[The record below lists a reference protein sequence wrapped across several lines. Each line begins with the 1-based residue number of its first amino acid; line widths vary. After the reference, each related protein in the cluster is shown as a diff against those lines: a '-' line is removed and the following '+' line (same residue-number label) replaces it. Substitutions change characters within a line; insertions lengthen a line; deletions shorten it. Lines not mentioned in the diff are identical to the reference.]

1 MKTAV
6 ESFFIGRFN
15 TKEFQ
20 SLLQRVTPRQIVDSI
35 QIHKL
40 NKNDQLQVFYN
51 LRNAASSSQGL
62 VAEDL
67 KAIISAGRGKV
78 FPTIEQEKAVYAA
91 KLQMMRNFINKLER
105 SIKKTTIYTASD
117 PRAQELFQF
126 VKNNFSVD
134 EQREILKKWHEMTPK
149 GLSLNELLREIL
161 PTIRRFSHIDEESY
175 QRRID

>member
-1 MKTAV
+1 MKITLLPVKQRTQRQQAFIETQILALWGNNPELENLIKTAV

-35 QIHKL
+35 QMHKL
-40 NKNDQLQVFYN
+40 NK
-51 LRNAASSSQGL
+51 
-62 VAEDL
+62 
-67 KAIISAGRGKV
+67 
-78 FPTIEQEKAVYAA
+78 KAVYAA

-149 GLSLNELLREIL
+149 GLSINELLREIL